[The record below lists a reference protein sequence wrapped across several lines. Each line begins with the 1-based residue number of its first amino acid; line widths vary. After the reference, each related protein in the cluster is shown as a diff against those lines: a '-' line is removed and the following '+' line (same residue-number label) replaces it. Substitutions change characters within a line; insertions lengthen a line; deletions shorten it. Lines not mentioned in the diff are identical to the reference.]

1 MRFLWWFIMVRIIA
15 LCLLLSLSGCAS
27 IFESILANWIG
38 GAMGYLTANKI
49 QKELDEHEEIIGK

>member
-1 MRFLWWFIMVRIIA
+1 MVRIIA
-15 LCLLLSLSGCAS
+15 LCLLLILSGCAS

-49 QKELDEHEEIIGK
+49 QKELDEHEKTIGK